1 MPLRQSRTTYQVHY
15 NRNVI
20 KVYFVS
26 LENVDLKTDKNEN
39 HVNSVPNPNLAKTT
53 STSTETDS
61 LTLMTTT
68 AAALSASSRVSHSM

>member
-53 STSTETDS
+53 STETDS

-68 AAALSASSRVSHSM
+68 AAALSASSRVSHSV